1 MLDDLHR
8 ALEHR
13 LTMTDPENSNETAKP
28 KRKRGPGKPFEKGQS
43 GNPGGRPKDAF
54 KIAEYARQ
62 FSTEAI
68 DKIVAVM
75 RDPNADVRAV
85 IAAAVAILDRG
96 IGKPMQPTEQQLLGA
111 DGKPISPEPFIV
123 NVGPY
128 PEPPAAS
135 EAAARVK
142 DARH

>member
-1 MLDDLHR
+1 MRLRTSTSTPQTDDFAANR
-8 ALEHR
+8 EI
-13 LTMTDPENSNETAKP
+13 TAK
-28 KRKRGPGKPFEKGQS
+28 GKPRGRPWKPGQS

-68 DKIVAVM
+68 DKIVAIM
-75 RDPNADVRAV
+75 RDPNVDVRAV
-85 IAAAVAILDRG
+85 IAAAIAILDRG
-96 IGKPMQPTEQQLLGA
+96 IGKPMQSTQQQLLGA
-111 DGKPISPEPFIV
+111 DGQPISPDFVV
-123 NVGPY
+123 NVTPY
-128 PEPPAAS
+128 PEPPPAP

>member
-1 MLDDLHR
+1 
-8 ALEHR
+8 
-13 LTMTDPENSNETAKP
+13 MTDPENSNETAKP
-28 KRKRGPGKPFEKGQS
+28 RRKRGPGKPFEKGVS

-75 RDPNADVRAV
+75 RNPEADLRAV

-96 IGKPMQPTEQQLLGA
+96 IGKPMQPTQQQQLGA
-111 DGKPISPEPFIV
+111 DGQPISPNFTVIV
-123 NVGPY
+123 SQYPDPEAPREAVGR
-128 PEPPAAS
+128 ETDS
-135 EAAARVK
+135 
-142 DARH
+142 RH

>member
-1 MLDDLHR
+1 
-8 ALEHR
+8 
-13 LTMTDPENSNETAKP
+13 MTDPENSNETAKP
-28 KRKRGPGKPFEKGQS
+28 KRKRGPGKPFQKGVS

-75 RDPNADVRAV
+75 RNPEADLRAV

-96 IGKPMQPTEQQLLGA
+96 IGKPMQPVQQQQLDA
-111 DGKPISPEPFIV
+111 DGKPMTPTFTV
-123 NVGPY
+123 NVSGY
-128 PEPPAAS
+128 AEPPPAP
-135 EAAARVK
+135 EAAPRVK
-142 DARH
+142 DTRH